1 MWIEENKIRSFIHRL
16 SVVLN
21 TNLIS
26 ILFKQK
32 LTPQQALQ
40 KAKHFCS
47 YQERS
52 HYEAAEKMYSF
63 GLRKTEVEPLISQL
77 IEEGYL
83 NEERFATLFTGGKFR
98 IKKWGRIK
106 IQHELKQKRVSSFSI
121 KKAMKEIDEQEYM
134 TVLQKLVVQKW
145 KSLKGEQYLNR
156 MAKTTQ
162 FLLQR
167 GFESDL
173 ISKAIAVVREKESGT
188 SK

>member
-1 MWIEENKIRSFIHRL
+1 M
-16 SVVLN
+16 
-21 TNLIS
+21 
-26 ILFKQK
+26 FKQK
-32 LTPQQALQ
+32 LTPQQAYQ
-40 KAKHFCS
+40 KAKHFCL

-52 HYEAAEKMYSF
+52 HYETAEKLYSF

-83 NEERFATLFTGGKFR
+83 NEERFATLFAGGKFR

-121 KKAMKEIDEQEYM
+121 KKAMKEIDEDEYLA
-134 TVLQKLVVQKW
+134 VLQKLVDQKW
-145 KSLKGEQYLNR
+145 KALKGEQYLNR

-167 GFESDL
+167 GFESEL
-173 ISKAIAVVREKESGT
+173 LSKAISVIRQKEND
-188 SK
+188 SKK

>member
-1 MWIEENKIRSFIHRL
+1 M
-16 SVVLN
+16 
-21 TNLIS
+21 
-26 ILFKQK
+26 FKQK

-52 HYEAAEKMYSF
+52 HFEAAEKLYGF

-83 NEERFATLFTGGKFR
+83 NEERFAAHFAGGKFR

-106 IQHELKQKRVSSFSI
+106 IQYELKQKRVSSFSI
-121 KKAMKEIDEQEYM
+121 KKAMKEIDEDENLK
-134 TVLQKLVVQKW
+134 VLYHLVEQKW
-145 KSLKGEQYLNR
+145 KTLKAEQYLNR

-162 FLLQR
+162 FLSQR

-173 ISKAIAVVREKESGT
+173 IGKAIAAIRQKEDSR
-188 SK
+188 

>member
-1 MWIEENKIRSFIHRL
+1 MKI
-16 SVVLN
+16 N
-21 TNLIS
+21 YIS

-32 LTPQQALQ
+32 LTPQQAFQ

-52 HYEAAEKMYSF
+52 HHETAKKLYSF
-63 GLRKTEVEPLISQL
+63 GLRKAEVEPLISQL

-83 NEERFATLFTGGKFR
+83 NEERFATSFAGGKFR

-106 IQHELKQKRVSSFSI
+106 IQHELKQKRVSSYSI
-121 KKAMKEIDEQEYM
+121 KKAMKEIDENEYLA
-134 TVLQKLVVQKW
+134 VLQKLVDQKW

-167 GFESDL
+167 GFESEL
-173 ISKAIAVVREKESGT
+173 ISKAIAAVRQKENDL
-188 SK
+188 KK

>member
-1 MWIEENKIRSFIHRL
+1 M
-16 SVVLN
+16 
-21 TNLIS
+21 
-26 ILFKQK
+26 FKQK

-52 HYEAAEKMYSF
+52 HYETAEKLYSF
-63 GLRKTEVEPLISQL
+63 GLRKIEVEPLISQL

-83 NEERFATLFTGGKFR
+83 NEERFAALFTGGKFR
-98 IKKWGRIK
+98 IKKWGRVK

-121 KKAMKEIDEQEYM
+121 KKAMREIDETEYL
-134 TVLQKLVVQKW
+134 TVLQKLVEQKW

-156 MAKTTQ
+156 IAKTTQ

-173 ISKAIAVVREKESGT
+173 ISKAIAGLREEKKSAP
-188 SK
+188 K

>member
-1 MWIEENKIRSFIHRL
+1 M
-16 SVVLN
+16 
-21 TNLIS
+21 
-26 ILFKQK
+26 FKQK

-40 KAKHFCS
+40 KVRYFCS

-52 HYEAAEKMYSF
+52 HYEAAEKLYGF
-63 GLRKTEVEPLISQL
+63 GLRKIEVEPLISQL

-83 NEERFATLFTGGKFR
+83 NEERFAAQFTGGKFR
-98 IKKWGRIK
+98 IKKWGRVK
-106 IQHELKQKRVSSFSI
+106 IQHELKQKRVSSYSI
-121 KKAMKEIDEQEYM
+121 KKAMKEIDEAEYLA
-134 TVLQKLVVQKW
+134 VLQKLVAQKW

-173 ISKAIAVVREKESGT
+173 ISKAIMAVREKETGT

>member
-1 MWIEENKIRSFIHRL
+1 M
-16 SVVLN
+16 
-21 TNLIS
+21 
-26 ILFKQK
+26 FKQK

-52 HYEAAEKMYSF
+52 HYEAAEKLYSF
-63 GLRKTEVEPLISQL
+63 GLRKIEVEPLISQL

-83 NEERFATLFTGGKFR
+83 NEERFAALFTGGKFR
-98 IKKWGRIK
+98 IKKWGRVK

-121 KKAMKEIDEQEYM
+121 KKAMKEIDETEYM
-134 TVLQKLVVQKW
+134 TVLQKLVEQKW

-173 ISKAIAVVREKESGT
+173 ISKAIAGLREEKKSAT
-188 SK
+188 K

>member
-1 MWIEENKIRSFIHRL
+1 
-16 SVVLN
+16 
-21 TNLIS
+21 
-26 ILFKQK
+26 LFKQK

-52 HYEAAEKMYSF
+52 HYEASEKLYSF
-63 GLRKTEVEPLISQL
+63 GLRKIEVEPLISQL

-83 NEERFATLFTGGKFR
+83 NEERFAAQFAGGKFR
-98 IKKWGRIK
+98 IKKWGRVK

-121 KKAMKEIDEQEYM
+121 KKAMKEIDEDEYLK
-134 TVLQKLVVQKW
+134 VLQQLTEQKW
-145 KSLKGEQYLNR
+145 TALKGEQYLNR

-162 FLLQR
+162 FLTQR

-173 ISKAIAVVREKESGT
+173 ISKAISSIRQKEVH
-188 SK
+188 